1 MEDKCLCEQNEILIF
16 SCAGSSNV
24 GQTANQAAIRLTQ
37 DGLGRYFCLAGI
49 GGHVSGMI
57 ESTKAGKMIIAIDG
71 CPVACAKR
79 TLDHAGFNIDE
90 YVQVTELGIEKNH
103 DFNLNLSDI
112 EKVTHDLASR
122 ISKRKGI
129 LISSWETH
137 GRKELPFSSCQRP
150 GHRSWAGQGIGYKDD
165 DQLRRPYDLALFVN
179 ALVKVARKLPKL
191 EEIKEWIK

>member
-129 LISSWETH
+129 LISS
-137 GRKELPFSSCQRP
+137 
-150 GHRSWAGQGIGYKDD
+150 
-165 DQLRRPYDLALFVN
+165 
-179 ALVKVARKLPKL
+179 
-191 EEIKEWIK
+191 